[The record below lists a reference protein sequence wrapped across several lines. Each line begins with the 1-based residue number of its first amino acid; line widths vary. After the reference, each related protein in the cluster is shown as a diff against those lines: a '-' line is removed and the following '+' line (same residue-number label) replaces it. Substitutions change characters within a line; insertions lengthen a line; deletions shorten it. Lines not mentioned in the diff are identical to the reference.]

1 MSPIRRT
8 KRIKHTLSLTTT
20 SRPNISSNISTT
32 RGRNNKRGTT
42 IMRIRP
48 TRNKPLGLKPIQHL
62 GSGPRRDVQMR
73 GQLRRPH
80 SRMTQQH
87 PQRTKL
93 RRSQVPPSQ
102 RLSGRLTQQAS
113 DRPDRVGQ
121 RVVPIAARL
130 RTHRE

>member
-1 MSPIRRT
+1 MSPVRRT

-20 SRPNISSNISTT
+20 SRPNIRSNISTT

-48 TRNKPLGLKPIQHL
+48 TFDKPLGLKPVQHL

-80 SRMTQQH
+80 SLMTQQH

-93 RRSQVPPSQ
+93 RRGQTPPGE
-102 RLSGRLTQQAS
+102 RLSRSLTQQAG

-121 RVVPIAARL
+121 RVVPIAGRL